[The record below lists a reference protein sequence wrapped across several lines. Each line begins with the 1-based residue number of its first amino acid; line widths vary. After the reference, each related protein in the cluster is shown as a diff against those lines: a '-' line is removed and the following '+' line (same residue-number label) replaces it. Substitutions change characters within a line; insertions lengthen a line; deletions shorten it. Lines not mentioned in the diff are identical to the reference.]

1 MRMTKGRE
9 GERSGKSV
17 RCSQAFHRERRVMV
31 GVDEGATFVDTTT
44 VHEVSEAE
52 YGTFNVQKHA

>member
-1 MRMTKGRE
+1 
-9 GERSGKSV
+9 
-17 RCSQAFHRERRVMV
+17 MV